1 MASLDEMWACFSL
14 TEEEEGGAEVPKD
27 VEESVYRLAGRFYMK
42 RFLMWMQLLARSS
55 PYGEQPVNLR
65 LEILV
70 SIYCCLNLR
79 MY

>member
-1 MASLDEMWACFSL
+1 
-14 TEEEEGGAEVPKD
+14 
-27 VEESVYRLAGRFYMK
+27 
-42 RFLMWMQLLARSS
+42 MWMQLLARSS

>member
-14 TEEEEGGAEVPKD
+14 TKEEEGGAKVPKD